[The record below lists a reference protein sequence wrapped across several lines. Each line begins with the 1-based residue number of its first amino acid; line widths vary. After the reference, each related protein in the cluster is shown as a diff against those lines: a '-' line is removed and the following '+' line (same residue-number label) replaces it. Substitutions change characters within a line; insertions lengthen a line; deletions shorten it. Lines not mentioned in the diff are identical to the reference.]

1 MDETKECELSD
12 ADDDADD
19 DDDDDIDVAIE
30 WLHLK

>member
-1 MDETKECELSD
+1 MDKTKECELSD

-19 DDDDDIDVAIE
+19 DDDIDVAIE

>member
-19 DDDDDIDVAIE
+19 DDDIDVAIE